1 MLIASFNIDAHIQRI
16 EQVNKDLNAVV
27 IPLFEQARKQ
37 VKEADRKQK
46 RGEALGPFHGVPVTI
61 GVCLAMG

>member
-1 MLIASFNIDAHIQRI
+1 MLIASFKLDAHIQRI

-37 VKEADRKQK
+37 AKEADRKPK
-46 RGEALGPFHGVPVTI
+46 KEARP
-61 GVCLAMG
+61 